1 MKSCQHKHLVTLYA
15 VCSQDEPILIVTELM
30 PNGSLLNYLRDEEG
44 SKLPLDVLINMSCQ
58 VTRLVSQCL
67 VVFVNVYSY
76 CSDQHVFFSRQH
88 VVINMF
94 SYCSHEHVL
103 LLFSSTCS
111 LVVLINM
118 FPCCSLQHVL
128 LLFSSTCSLVVLINM
143 FSCCSHQRVLLLF
156 SSTCSLVV
164 LISMFSCCSR

>member
-1 MKSCQHKHLVTLYA
+1 MTDVAVKTLKPGTMSSELFLGEAAVMKSCQHKHLVTLYA

-76 CSDQHVFFSRQH
+76 CSDQHVFF
-88 VVINMF
+88 
-94 SYCSHEHVL
+94 
-103 LLFSSTCS
+103 FSSTC
-111 LVVLINM
+111 
-118 FPCCSLQHVL
+118 CHQHVL
-128 LLFSSTCSLVVLINM
+128 LLFS
-143 FSCCSHQRVLLLF
+143 
-156 SSTCSLVV
+156 
-164 LISMFSCCSR
+164 